1 MKTGNRYF
9 IVYNGTLTGTAHHTH
24 IIGVAETMD
33 DAKQMMNDLV
43 KEDNELYGKMDD
55 EIKNDLSYH
64 AERSNGGVKI
74 WYNYNIKEKD
84 CYIP

>member
-1 MKTGNRYF
+1 MKTGKRYF
-9 IVYNGTLTGTAHHTH
+9 IVYNGNLTGTEYHND
-24 IIGVAETMD
+24 IIGFADTMD
-33 DAKQMMNDLV
+33 DAKQLMNDLV

-64 AERSNGGVKI
+64 AERSNGGVKL